1 MSKYITKRRIAFVI
15 GIAIVLAIAYLAL
28 HESALPVEMA
38 QAETRTVRAYIA
50 EDAKTRLDE
59 DITIDMPING
69 TIRKITLDEG
79 DTVAQGDCVATVD
92 TFALEQQIA
101 GVKAMIEQAEARLTS
116 VDVEKPKPEELASAE
131 LRVEQELD
139 RQEIA
144 QKELAIAENDLA
156 DAEREYNRV
165 KALHESGAV
174 SQSQLDNA
182 ERAYKNAQANLQRAR
197 LAVQAN
203 QKGREMAD
211 LASERLQGSVDDNE
225 FMRRVYNA
233 EIENLQTQLAQLQD
247 DLEKSTIESPVDG
260 VILEKF
266 VEDSRVMAAGSPLL
280 RIGDMSTIEIECDV
294 LSEEVGRINVGDPVE
309 ITGKA
314 LNDEI
319 IVGSVERIYPAGFKK
334 ISALGIEQQRVRT
347 IVAFDN
353 AEANLRPGTS
363 VDVRIITDE
372 APDAVAVP
380 ERATFRNG
388 DGWAVFT
395 VRGGEAVLTPIEITL
410 KNDDWAAIAS
420 GVQSGETVVAEPKT
434 ELGEGMP
441 VTPLS

>member
-1 MSKYITKRRIAFVI
+1 MSKYVTKRRIAIAV
-15 GIAIVLAIAYLAL
+15 GIATVLAIAYFAL

-38 QAETRTVRAYIA
+38 QAETRTVQAYIA

-59 DITIDMPING
+59 DITIDMPISG
-69 TIRKITLDEG
+69 TIRKIAFDEG
-79 DTVAQGDCVATVD
+79 DTVAKGGCVATVD
-92 TFALEQQIA
+92 AFALEQRIA
-101 GVKAMIEQAEARLTS
+101 GVEAMIQQAEARLTS

-156 DAEREYNRV
+156 DAEREYTRV

-182 ERAYKNAQANLQRAR
+182 ERAFKNAQANLQRAR

-203 QKGREMAD
+203 QKGREMAN
-211 LASERLQGSVDDNE
+211 LASERLQGSIGDNE

-247 DLEKSTIESPVDG
+247 DLEKATIESPVDG

-314 LNDEI
+314 LNDEVI
-319 IVGSVERIYPAGFKK
+319 MGSVERIYPAGFKK

-347 IVAFDN
+347 IIAFDN
-353 AEANLRPGTS
+353 AEVELRPGTS

-372 APDAVAVP
+372 APGTVAVP
-380 ERATFRNG
+380 ERSTFRSDG
-388 DGWAVFT
+388 GWAIFV
-395 VRGGEAVLTPIEITL
+395 VKNGEAVLTPVEIAL

-420 GVQSGETVVAEPKT
+420 GVQAGETVVAEPKT
-434 ELGEGMP
+434 ELEDGMA
-441 VTPLS
+441 VSPL

>member
-1 MSKYITKRRIAFVI
+1 MNKYITKRRTAIAVVL
-15 GIAIVLAIAYLAL
+15 AIVLAIAYLAL

-38 QAETRTVRAYIA
+38 QAETRTVQAYIA

-79 DTVAQGDCVATVD
+79 DTVAKGDCVATVD
-92 TFALEQQIA
+92 TFALEQRIA
-101 GVKAMIEQAEARLTS
+101 GVEAMIQQAEARLTS

-182 ERAYKNAQANLQRAR
+182 ERVYKNAQANLQRAR

-203 QKGREMAD
+203 RKGREMAD

-233 EIENLQTQLAQLQD
+233 EIENLQTQLAQLRD
-247 DLEKSTIESPVDG
+247 DLEKATIESPVDG

-314 LNDEI
+314 LNDEVI
-319 IVGSVERIYPAGFKK
+319 MGSVERIYPAGFKK

-347 IVAFDN
+347 ILAFDN
-353 AEANLRPGTS
+353 SEADLRPGTS

-380 ERATFRNG
+380 ERATFRSEG
-388 DGWAVFT
+388 GWAVF
-395 VRGGEAVLTPIEITL
+395 VVKDGEAVLTPVEITL
-410 KNDDWAAIAS
+410 KNDDWAAVAT
-420 GVQSGETVVAEPKT
+420 GVQAGETVVAEPKT
-434 ELGEGMP
+434 ELEDGMA
-441 VTPLS
+441 VAPL